1 MYGLKVAIN
10 LQVVRGR
17 TPHFLQINNYPAFKS
32 FQKAVTI
39 TQDND
44 IVVAVF
50 SKALCF
56 EQKPIVVFHFHTG
69 SVSLFTFSK

>member
-1 MYGLKVAIN
+1 MTIAKGLDFSPRSVKSLKNELIAPVKQMYGLKVVIN

-39 TQDND
+39 T
-44 IVVAVF
+44 
-50 SKALCF
+50 
-56 EQKPIVVFHFHTG
+56 
-69 SVSLFTFSK
+69 

>member
-10 LQVVRGR
+10 LQVVRGH

-39 TQDND
+39 T
-44 IVVAVF
+44 
-50 SKALCF
+50 
-56 EQKPIVVFHFHTG
+56 
-69 SVSLFTFSK
+69 